1 MKSCHICRWFFLEHQ
16 MGEDYSLITI
26 HKVSCR
32 SMMTETFCM
41 LNISKFFCKLYRDFI
56 QFSNVALICCSKQ
69 QLQQHVFTKKKKNT
83 DKCVHHHHVK
93 QTLAVHKH
101 TRYTTMT
108 PPHCESPHSAVVL
121 SAAGP
126 AGCGSRSLGQCAGW
140 TGPPDTVTGCRSGSH
155 WNTGRKGTD
164 PVLYSNY
171 HVSQKRQ

>member
-1 MKSCHICRWFFLEHQ
+1 MVLLGAPDGRGLQPHNNSQSVVQVHDDRNILYVEYFKVFLQ
-16 MGEDYSLITI
+16 TLSGLYS
-26 HKVSCR
+26 
-32 SMMTETFCM
+32 
-41 LNISKFFCKLYRDFI
+41 
-56 QFSNVALICCSKQ
+56 
-69 QLQQHVFTKKKKNT
+69 VFQCGSHLLLEAATATTCFYKKKKNT